1 MSFEQIFRL
10 LWARRAL
17 IAIAIVASLFAATVA
32 GMILPPRYKAHAR
45 VMLNVV
51 KPDPVTGEI
60 IASQFARAY
69 VKTQTELIRDYR
81 IAGRVVDI
89 LNWGSSPDL
98 AERYANRREDDLRD
112 YRRWMAQI
120 VIDNTGAELIEGSN
134 ILDIS
139 YTAPSPQGAAAVAE
153 ALRRAY
159 VDQAVAFRREDASRD
174 SAWFKNQSAKLKEQL
189 TEAEQR
195 KSAFERANGIVLDA
209 EDVDQDVRR
218 LTALAQSGPL
228 VSAPSISVGG
238 GNPAAAQIAQ
248 LDAAISTA
256 ERTLGPNNPQ
266 LQDMKRQRAALA
278 SSAAASAVAP
288 SAPTGPSVGAQYN
301 AQLQKVLAQRG
312 KADEARRLSIE
323 VAVLRDQY
331 QKASTRMAEL
341 DQQAQSIE
349 SGLTMLGAATAPEKP
364 SFPNWPLIIFGSLGV
379 GALLGVV
386 AALMAELLARRVRC
400 ASDLRFGDLPVLGEM
415 AVPGQGSFKL
425 SALVQRFRRRQQVE
439 ALSHG

>member
-1 MSFEQIFRL
+1 MNFEQIFRL

-17 IAIAIVASLFAATVA
+17 IMIATVASLFAATVA
-32 GMILPPRYKAHAR
+32 GMILPPRYEAHAR

-89 LNWGSSPDL
+89 LNWASSPEL
-98 AERYANRREDDLRD
+98 AAGYANRRSDDLRD

-120 VIDNTGAELIEGSN
+120 VINNTNAKLIEGSN

-153 ALRRAY
+153 AIRRAY
-159 VDQAVAFRREDASRD
+159 VEQAIAFRREDAGGD
-174 SAWFKNQSAKLKEQL
+174 AEWFRNQSSKLKEQL
-189 TEAEQR
+189 TAAEQR
-195 KSAFERANGIVLDA
+195 KNAFERANGIVLD
-209 EDVDQDVRR
+209 DQNIDQEARR
-218 LTALAQSGPL
+218 LAALAQVTPQQGAPAIAI
-228 VSAPSISVGG
+228 APS
-238 GNPAAAQIAQ
+238 NPAAAQIAQ

-278 SSAAASAVAP
+278 SANVAP
-288 SAPTGPSVGAQYN
+288 VLSTGQSGPSIGAQYN
-301 AQLQKVLAQRG
+301 AQMQKVLAQRG
-312 KADEARRLSIE
+312 KADEARRLSVE
-323 VAVLRDQY
+323 VAVLREQY

-341 DQQAQSIE
+341 EQQSQSIE
-349 SGLTMLGAATAPEKP
+349 SGLSLLGTATAPEKP
-364 SFPNWPLIIFGSLGV
+364 SFPNWPLIIFGSLGL
-379 GALLGVV
+379 GLLLGIV
-386 AALMAELLARRVRC
+386 AALLAELLARRVRS
-400 ASDLRFGDLPVLGEM
+400 AADLRFGDLPVLGEM
-415 AVPGQGSFKL
+415 AVP
-425 SALVQRFRRRQQVE
+425 VRRKGWRLPQFLRRSPAGE

>member
-1 MSFEQIFRL
+1 MNFEQIFRL
-10 LWARRAL
+10 LWARRGL
-17 IAIAIVASLFAATVA
+17 IVIATIASLFAAGVA
-32 GMILPPRYKAHAR
+32 GMIIPPRYEAHAR

-89 LNWGSSPDL
+89 LGWASSPDL
-98 AERYANRREDDLRD
+98 ADRYADRRSDDLRD
-112 YRRWMAQI
+112 FRRWMAQI
-120 VIDNTGAELIEGSN
+120 VIDNTNAKLIEGSN

-139 YTAPSPQGAAAVAE
+139 YTAPSPQGASAVAE
-153 ALRRAY
+153 AIRRAY
-159 VDQAVAFRREDASRD
+159 IEQAIAFRREDAGSD
-174 SAWFKNQSAKLKEQL
+174 AGWFRNQASKLKEQL
-189 TEAEQR
+189 TVAEQR
-195 KSAFERANGIVLDA
+195 KNEFERANGIVLD
-209 EDVDQDVRR
+209 DQNIDQEARR
-218 LTALAQSGPL
+218 LSALAQMPTQPGAPAIS
-228 VSAPSISVGG
+228 VAPS
-238 GNPAAAQIAQ
+238 NPAAGQIAQ

-266 LQDMKRQRAALA
+266 LQDLRRQRAALA
-278 SSAAASAVAP
+278 STASAP
-288 SAPTGPSVGAQYN
+288 MIQTGPSGPSIGAQYS

-341 DQQAQSIE
+341 DQQSQSIE
-349 SGLTMLGAATAPEKP
+349 SGLSLLGAATAPDKP
-364 SFPNWPLIIFGSLGV
+364 SFPNWPLIIFGSIGLGL
-379 GALLGVV
+379 LLGVL
-386 AALMAELLARRVRC
+386 AALLAELLARRVRS
-400 ASDLRFGDLPVLGEM
+400 AADLKFGDLPILGEM
-415 AVPGQGSFKL
+415 AVPMRRGGFSPRRLLARFGS
-425 SALVQRFRRRQQVE
+425 SE

>member
-1 MSFEQIFRL
+1 MNFEQIFRL
-10 LWARRAL
+10 LWARRGLIL
-17 IAIAIVASLFAATVA
+17 IATIASLFAATLA

-69 VKTQTELIRDYR
+69 VRTQTELIRDYR
-81 IAGRVVDI
+81 IAGSVVDI
-89 LNWGSSPDL
+89 LNWASSPDL
-98 AERYANRREDDLRD
+98 AEQYANRRSDDVRD
-112 YRRWMAQI
+112 FRRWMAQN

-159 VDQAVAFRREDASRD
+159 VEQAIAFRREDAGAD
-174 SAWFKNQSAKLKEQL
+174 AEWFRNQTAKLKEQL
-189 TEAEQR
+189 TAAEQR
-195 KSAFERANGIVLDA
+195 KSEFERANGIVLDDQ
-209 EDVDQDVRR
+209 DVDQEVRR
-218 LTALAQSGPL
+218 LTALAQSSPQQAGP
-228 VSAPSISVGG
+228 AIAVGA
-238 GNPAAAQIAQ
+238 GNPNAAQIAQ

-278 SSAAASAVAP
+278 SADTGAVV
-288 SAPTGPSVGAQYN
+288 STGPTGPSIGAQYN
-301 AQLQKVLAQRG
+301 SQLQRVLAQRG
-312 KADEARRLSIE
+312 KSDEARRLSID

-331 QKASTRMAEL
+331 QKASARSAEL
-341 DQQAQSIE
+341 EQQSEATE
-349 SGLTMLGAATAPEKP
+349 SGLTLLGSATAPERP
-364 SFPNWPLIIFGSLGV
+364 SFPNWPLIIFGSLGL
-379 GALLGVV
+379 GLLLGVL
-386 AALMAELLARRVRC
+386 AALVAELLARRVRC
-400 ASDLRFGDLPVLGEM
+400 AADLRFGDLPLLGEM
-415 AVPGQGSFKL
+415 AVPSKRSSFSLLGLFRKGQ
-425 SALVQRFRRRQQVE
+425 QTE